1 MPIVVEQSIPAAAK
15 PQRGLNRMD
24 TTFAIE
30 TSGLRKSYGDVR
42 GLQGVDL
49 RVERGT
55 MLALLGPNGAGK
67 TTLIRILTTLLNPD
81 DGVAMIEGH
90 QVVRDAARV
99 REVIG
104 LTSQDASI
112 DGVLTGREN
121 LVMMG
126 RLFHLGRSAA
136 RQRAAELLSE
146 FDLVEAAERQVRYYS
161 GGMRRRLDL
170 AVSLVTAPPV
180 LLLDEPTT
188 GLDPRSRQA
197 LWETIKKLLA
207 AGTTI
212 LLTTQNLE
220 EADQL
225 ADRITLI
232 DEGRIVAEG
241 TADELKRQVG
251 TERLELGFATER
263 DAQRAQD
270 VIGGVRLAGTSI
282 SIPVEDAGEVR
293 RLLNKVGDAGLDVQ
307 GLAMRRP
314 TLDDVFLT
322 LTGHNAGEV
331 Q

>member
-1 MPIVVEQSIPAAAK
+1 
-15 PQRGLNRMD
+15 MD

>member
-1 MPIVVEQSIPAAAK
+1 MEPK
-15 PQRGLNRMD
+15 Y
-24 TTFAIE
+24 AIE
-30 TSGLRKSYGDVR
+30 TRGLRRSYGDVR

-67 TTLIRILTTLLNPD
+67 TTMIRILTTLLDPD
-81 DGVAMIEGH
+81 DGVATVEGFE
-90 QVVRDAARV
+90 VVRDAARL
-99 REVIG
+99 REMIG

-126 RLFHLGRSAA
+126 RLFHLGRAVA
-136 RQRAAELLSE
+136 RQRAADLLSQ
-146 FDLVEAAERQVRYYS
+146 FDLVEAADRQVRYYS

-170 AVSLVTAPPV
+170 AVSLITSPSV
-180 LLLDEPTT
+180 LFLDEPTT
-188 GLDPRSRQA
+188 GLDPRSRQTM
-197 LWETIKKLLA
+197 WETIKKLLA

-220 EADQL
+220 EADHL
-225 ADRITLI
+225 ADRIALI

-251 TERLELGFATER
+251 TERLELTFATEA
-263 DAQRAQD
+263 DAQRAQEL
-270 VIGGVRLAGTSI
+270 VGGVRLGATSI
-282 SIPVEDAGEVR
+282 SVPVQDAGEVR
-293 RLLNKVGDAGLDVQ
+293 GLLNRVGDAGLDARS
-307 GLAMRRP
+307 LAMRQP

-322 LTGHNAGEV
+322 LTGHNAGEAK
-331 Q
+331 

>member
-1 MPIVVEQSIPAAAK
+1 
-15 PQRGLNRMD
+15 MD
-24 TTFAIE
+24 TKYAIE
-30 TSGLRKSYGDVR
+30 TRGLRKSYGDVR

-67 TTLIRILTTLLNPD
+67 TTMIRILTTLLGPD

-90 QVVRDAARV
+90 NVVRDASRV

-126 RLFHLGRSAA
+126 RLFHLGRSMA
-136 RQRAAELLSE
+136 RQRADELLSQ
-146 FDLVEAAERQVRYYS
+146 FDLVESADRQVRYYS

-225 ADRITLI
+225 ADRIMLI
-232 DEGRIVAEG
+232 DEGRTVAEG

-251 TERLELGFATER
+251 TERLELSFATEP

-270 VIGGVRLAGTSI
+270 VVGGVRVAGTSI

-307 GLAMRRP
+307 GLAMRQP

-322 LTGHNAGEV
+322 LTGHNTGEK